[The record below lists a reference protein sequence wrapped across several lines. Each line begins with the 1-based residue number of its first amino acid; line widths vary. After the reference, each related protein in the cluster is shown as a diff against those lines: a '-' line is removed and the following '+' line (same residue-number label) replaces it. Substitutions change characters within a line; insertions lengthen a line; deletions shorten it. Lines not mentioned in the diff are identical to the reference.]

1 MEWNGHMCVM
11 KLTKFPFDYWT
22 RGGGDAQE
30 RWGSELD
37 CRNDDSEKYVQRPED
52 RSMVEVAGI
61 YYLTAKLIRG

>member
-1 MEWNGHMCVM
+1 M
-11 KLTKFPFDYWT
+11 
-22 RGGGDAQE
+22 
-30 RWGSELD
+30 SELD